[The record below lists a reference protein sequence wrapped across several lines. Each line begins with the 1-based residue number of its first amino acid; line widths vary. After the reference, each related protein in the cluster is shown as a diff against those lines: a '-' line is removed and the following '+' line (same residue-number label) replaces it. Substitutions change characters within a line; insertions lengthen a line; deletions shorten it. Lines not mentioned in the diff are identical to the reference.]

1 MLKRTSLQR
10 KTPLRAKT
18 ALSRGTSQLKR
29 TPLKARSKK
38 RNQYE
43 YELNKMIDLVKV
55 RDHHSCIICG
65 APAQEIHH
73 IEPRSNG
80 GTKDIDNL
88 CCVCWYC
95 HHAVVHGP
103 ESKAIKKV
111 LKKKVAERSA

>member
-1 MLKRTSLQR
+1 MLKRTPLQR

-18 ALSRGTSQLKR
+18 GLARGTSQLKR

-43 YELNKMIDLVKV
+43 YELNKMRDLVRA
-55 RDHHSCIICG
+55 RDYHSCIICG

-80 GTKDIDNL
+80 GTNDLDNL